1 MTMHQY
7 LINAAKHNDSC
18 EARSLI
24 QEEIFWIYTYPQAV
38 MCLAALVSFCS
49 SLLWVVGPVI

>member
-18 EARSLI
+18 KALSLI
-24 QEEIFWIYTYPQAV
+24 QGEIFGIYTYPQAV
-38 MCLAALVSFCS
+38 ICLAVLVSYCS